1 MLNDDDILQME
12 TPCNANK
19 KTSTLTITPSSVS
32 RNGTSVQC
40 LEKAKDRYSKFA
52 LLLVTSQLD
61 MPGSGDGNNGEEEI
75 IYH

>member
-19 KTSTLTITPSSVS
+19 KTSTLTINPSSVS

-40 LEKAKDRYSKFA
+40 WEKAKDRYSKFA

-61 MPGSGDGNNGEEEI
+61 MPGSGDGHNGEEEI
-75 IYH
+75 IHH